1 MCTPSLIPYTILTL
15 RHHYQNSIVILLHYF
30 IHIAGDF
37 FRGDG
42 LDALFRLHTDFR
54 RQKLVAGHH
63 GAPVAV
69 GLFVSSNLL
78 HHKLL
83 HLVKFFHGRF
93 LCQFL
98 KLAAD
103 DLKRTVFLFR
113 LHLEYGLIDNRHF
126 RQPIL
131 RALRIYTVNSS
142 LFLTSLFIRLLSKRR
157 SVSTKTPLRFTPNV
171 EAFEIKRKGV
181 FRAFPEG
188 PPEALLRPYFFVSS
202 FFASSS
208 FFTGA
213 ERISR

>member
-42 LDALFRLHTDFR
+42 LDDLFRLHTDFR

-142 LFLTSLFIRLLSKRR
+142 LFLTSLCLSDCFQNAEAFQLKRLCVLLQTSKRL
-157 SVSTKTPLRFTPNV
+157 K
-171 EAFEIKRKGV
+171 
-181 FRAFPEG
+181 
-188 PPEALLRPYFFVSS
+188 
-202 FFASSS
+202 
-208 FFTGA
+208 
-213 ERISR
+213 

>member
-1 MCTPSLIPYTILTL
+1 MLPLKNILLTL

-42 LDALFRLHTDFR
+42 LDDLFCLHTDFR
-54 RQKLVAGHH
+54 RQKFVAGHH
-63 GAPVAV
+63 GAPVTV

-93 LCQFL
+93 LCQIL

-103 DLKRTVFLFR
+103 DFKRTVFLFR

-157 SVSTKTPLRFTPNV
+157 SV
-171 EAFEIKRKGV
+171 
-181 FRAFPEG
+181 FRALPEG

-202 FFASSS
+202 FFAGSS

>member
-42 LDALFRLHTDFR
+42 LDDLFRLHTDFR

-157 SVSTKTPLRFTPNV
+157 SV
-171 EAFEIKRKGV
+171 
-181 FRAFPEG
+181 FRALPEG

-202 FFASSS
+202 FFAGSS

>member
-42 LDALFRLHTDFR
+42 LDDLFRLHTDFR

-93 LCQFL
+93 LCQIL

-103 DLKRTVFLFR
+103 DFKRTVFLFR

-142 LFLTSLFIRLLSKRR
+142 LFLTSLFIRLLS
-157 SVSTKTPLRFTPNV
+157 NA
-171 EAFEIKRKGV
+171 EAFQLKRLCV
-181 FRAFPEG
+181 
-188 PPEALLRPYFFVSS
+188 LLQTSKRLK
-202 FFASSS
+202 
-208 FFTGA
+208 
-213 ERISR
+213 